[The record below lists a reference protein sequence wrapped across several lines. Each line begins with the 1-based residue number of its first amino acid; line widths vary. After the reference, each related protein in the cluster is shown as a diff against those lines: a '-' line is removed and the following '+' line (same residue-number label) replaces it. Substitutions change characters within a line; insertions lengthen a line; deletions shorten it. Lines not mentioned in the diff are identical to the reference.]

1 MATERNPFD
10 PIKMGELSIEI
21 ESSTGVDEDGNEAF
35 MEVDPED
42 GGIVV
47 DQQYSRRKNQ
57 KSSIVILQ
65 KIWMKSF

>member
-42 GGIVV
+42 
-47 DQQYSRRKNQ
+47 
-57 KSSIVILQ
+57 VILQ

>member
-10 PIKMGELSIEI
+10 QIQMGELAIEI

-47 DQQYSRRKNQ
+47 EFKPPPED
-57 KSSIVILQ
+57 
-65 KIWMKSF
+65 